1 MPYRPSIATDSHP
14 THTASFE
21 AERIELMLKAIS
33 IGFRDGYD
41 QPYEFNVGMTYRS
54 TARQTAYDRASRVG
68 QFIGRIRF

>member
-1 MPYRPSIATDSHP
+1 
-14 THTASFE
+14 
-21 AERIELMLKAIS
+21 MLKAIS